1 MRKTVWAL
9 LVLLTASASM
19 THAEPKP
26 DAAIRYR
33 QSIFRALSWNFGPLV
48 DMVKGKTPFA
58 ASEFARR
65 SERMNFFA
73 QQLLEGFPKG
83 SDSGAETDAK
93 AIIWENFDDFSAKV
107 QTLADESKALHE
119 IAAGGDEAK
128 TRAQF
133 QKVAGAC
140 KSCHD
145 KYRAD

>member
-1 MRKTVWAL
+1 MGKSVLTL
-9 LVLLTASASM
+9 LVFLAASTIAG
-19 THAEPKP
+19 AEPKP
-26 DAAIRYR
+26 DTAIRYR
-33 QSIFRALSWNFGPLV
+33 QSIFRTLMWNFAPLV
-48 DMVKGKTPFA
+48 EMMKGKTPFA
-58 ASEFARR
+58 TGEFARR
-65 SERMNFFA
+65 GERLNFLA

-93 AIIWENFDDFSAKV
+93 SVIWENYEDFSAKV
-107 QTLADESKALHE
+107 QTLVDESKALHE
-119 IAAGGDEAK
+119 IAASGDEAK